1 MREETFF
8 QSRSWILTQVT
19 VVKIVTDFTENFSGE
34 IVQRDF
40 PITRESFVRVVTQK
54 LQEVYPDHFI
64 RLKNQLLKLRDE
76 QKIANVM
83 DPEDILTAYIQKE
96 KMVEEED
103 SQDFFVVIQD
113 PLSKRRLFLT
123 PGDLSKLDLHKL
135 PYSQQI
141 AVCRLVRVG
150 QNRFIELIL
159 SGKTKGTSWRER
171 L

>member
-1 MREETFF
+1 M
-8 QSRSWILTQVT
+8 
-19 VVKIVTDFTENFSGE
+19 KIVTDFTENFSGE

-54 LQEVYPDHFI
+54 LQEVYPGYFI

-83 DPEDILTAYIQKE
+83 DPGDFLTAFIQKE

-103 SQDFFVVIQD
+103 SQVFFVIIQC

-123 PGDLSKLDLHKL
+123 PGDLSKLNLHKL

-141 AVCRLVRVG
+141 AVCRLVK
-150 QNRFIELIL
+150 
-159 SGKTKGTSWRER
+159 SG
-171 L
+171 LVIIVQFN

>member
-1 MREETFF
+1 ME
-8 QSRSWILTQVT
+8 
-19 VVKIVTDFTENFSGE
+19 FTENFSGE
-34 IVQRDF
+34 IFQRDF
-40 PITRESFVRVVTQK
+40 PITRESFVRDVTQK
-54 LQEVYPDHFI
+54 LQEMYPGYFI

-83 DPEDILTAYIQKE
+83 DPGDFLTAFIQKE
-96 KMVEEED
+96 KMDEEED
-103 SQDFFVVIQD
+103 SHDFFVVIQD

-150 QNRFIELIL
+150 HNPFIELI
-159 SGKTKGTSWRER
+159 
-171 L
+171 

>member
-1 MREETFF
+1 MR
-8 QSRSWILTQVT
+8 
-19 VVKIVTDFTENFSGE
+19 NFPGE
-34 IVQRDF
+34 IVERDLQ
-40 PITRESFVRVVTQK
+40 ITREDCVRDVAQE
-54 LQEVYPDHFI
+54 LQELYPEHSI
-64 RLKNQLLKLRDE
+64 RLRNYLLKLRDE

-83 DPEDILTAYIQKE
+83 DSEDILTAFIQKE

-103 SQDFFVVIQD
+103 SQVFFVIIQC

-123 PGDLSKLDLHKL
+123 PGDLSKLDLRKL

-150 QNRFIELIL
+150 KNHFIKLFQ
-159 SGKTKGTSWRER
+159 SGETLGRSWRER